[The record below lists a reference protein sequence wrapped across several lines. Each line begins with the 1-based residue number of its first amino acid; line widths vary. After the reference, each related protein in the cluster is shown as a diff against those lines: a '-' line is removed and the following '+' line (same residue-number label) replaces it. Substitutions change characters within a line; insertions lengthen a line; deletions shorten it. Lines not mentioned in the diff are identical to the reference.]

1 MSFQKSQPQV
11 YRRSRHPSDQLR
23 AVFNYLD
30 SLKRWDLDTLSKLSA
45 SDFTRRTLPACL
57 GMESRTKSEDL
68 EYLHTLRDSLN
79 GAPLEVCITQSCFA
93 LLTARVYGEN

>member
-1 MSFQKSQPQV
+1 MSLQKSQPQV

-57 GMESRTKSEDL
+57 GVESRTKSEDL
-68 EYLHTLRDSLN
+68 EYLRSLRDSLN
-79 GAPLEVCITQSCFA
+79 GAPLEVCGIQICFA
-93 LLTARVYGEN
+93 NLTARVDGEN